1 MALVLSDGERAVLVR
16 LAQGFERKEIAEDLK
31 ISVSAVNSRIYEAER
46 RNKLKNA
53 NHLLAVFV
61 GETVLAAARAEESP
75 AEGT

>member
-1 MALVLSDGERAVLVR
+1 MTLVLSTGERAVLAR
-16 LAQGFERKEIAEDLK
+16 LAQGFERKEIAADLK

-61 GETVLAAARAEESP
+61 GETVLAAARAEGSL